1 MHDERRNN
9 ISRKLI
15 FGFGWL
21 IIIFVLYQVYTLY
34 EVHTIS
40 KLTRTI
46 YDHPLVVSNA
56 SLQANVSITK
66 MHRNM
71 KDVVL
76 FESDDR
82 IQKSIAAVDAQE
94 QIVYQELDLV
104 RNRILGDEGKRLVEE
119 TRTLFDDWRPIREE
133 VIALVQAGKRN
144 EAAEITIGKGANH
157 VAALEEKM
165 LSLTNYARNKA
176 ASFMDESRKVS
187 SRLNTLS
194 ILLFCIAICTFSLIA
209 FITLKS
215 VARSEKALSI
225 SEQRYRKLFEY
236 SPIPLW
242 EEELTEFFSYINN
255 LRQQGIKSFREYFEN
270 NPLEVKKCTE
280 MINVL
285 EINQAAVDL
294 HQAQSKNELL
304 SNLNNI
310 FTARSFDAFKEE
322 LIALA
327 EGQTEFEI
335 EGEVKTLA
343 GEPIEI
349 FLVLLLDEKEDG
361 LMHALLATID
371 ITERKTSERELKR
384 QRDLFELVINSVPA
398 RIYWKDLDLIYMGC
412 NYHFARDAGYEN
424 PEDIVGKDDYEMVWK
439 KDAEVYRGDD
449 RSVIT
454 TGEPKFNYEELFFNK
469 EGQELTWLTNK
480 MPLENIDGKT
490 IGVIAISENIT
501 DKKAAEKDKQK
512 LEAQLQQSQKMES
525 IGTLAGGIAHDFNNI
540 LSSVIGFTELSLEEV
555 KKGSKIEE
563 NLLEVHAAGLRA
575 KELVKQILAF
585 ARQSSE
591 EIKPIQPKAISE
603 EIIRLLRSSIPTT
616 IKINQQFDSESY
628 IMGNPIQLHQ
638 ILMNLCTNAAYAME
652 GTGGQL
658 TITIQDVEIEQI
670 PVSVSAQMQQS
681 KHVQLRISDTGKG
694 ISPEI
699 INSIFDPYFTTK
711 PSGEGTGMGLA
722 MVQGIVESYGGR
734 IVVESKLG
742 EGTTFTT
749 YLPICNQQQSQSLYT
764 PKSLPNGSERILF
777 VDDETSIARMGGRML
792 GSLGYKV
799 TTKSSSN
806 DALNLFREKPE
817 EFDLVITDMTMPDM
831 TGDVLAIE
839 INKINPDTP
848 VIVSTGYSTS
858 ISEKKADVIGIKALI
873 YKPFLMAE
881 LAGVIRKV
889 LDNPKTTHA
898 E

>member
-1 MHDERRNN
+1 MHDVRQDN

-21 IIIFVLYQVYTLY
+21 IMIFVLYQGYTLY
-34 EVHTIS
+34 EVHTIA

-119 TRTLFDDWRPIREE
+119 TRILFDDWRPIREE
-133 VIALVQAGKRN
+133 VIALVQADKRN

-215 VARSEKALSI
+215 VTRSEKALSI

-242 EEELTEFFSYINN
+242 EEDLSEFFSYVKE
-255 LRQQGIKSFREYFEN
+255 LRQQGINSFREYFEN
-270 NPLEVKKCTE
+270 NPMEVQKCSE

-285 EINQAAVDL
+285 EINQATVDL
-294 HQAQSKNELL
+294 HRAQSKNELL
-304 SNLNNI
+304 SNLTTI
-310 FTARSFDAFKEE
+310 FTSRSFDAFKEE
-322 LIALA
+322 IIALA

-335 EGEVKTLA
+335 EGEVKTLS
-343 GEPIEI
+343 GETIEI
-349 FLVLLLDEKEDG
+349 YLVLLLDEKEDG
-361 LMHALLATID
+361 LVHALLATID
-371 ITERKTSERELKR
+371 ITERKTYERELKR
-384 QRDLFELVINSVPA
+384 QRDLFELVIDSVPA
-398 RIYWKDLDLIYMGC
+398 RIFWKDLDLVYMGC
-412 NYHFARDAGYEN
+412 NYHFAKDAGYEN
-424 PEDIVGKDDYEMVWK
+424 PEDVVGKNDYEMFWK
-439 KDAEVYRGDD
+439 KDAEVYRADD
-449 RSVIT
+449 RFVIK
-454 TGEPKFNYEELFFNK
+454 TGEPKLNYEDLFSNK
-469 EGQELTWLTNK
+469 ESKKLTWLTNK
-480 MPLENIDGKT
+480 MPLKSVDGKT
-490 IGVIAISENIT
+490 IGIIAISENIT
-501 DKKAAEKDKQK
+501 DKKAAEEDKRK
-512 LEAQLQQSQKMES
+512 LEVQLQQSQKMES

-555 KKGSKIEE
+555 AKNSTVEE

-575 KELVKQILAF
+575 KELIKQILAF
-585 ARQSSE
+585 ARQSGE
-591 EIKPIQPKAISE
+591 EIKPIQPKTISE
-603 EIIRLLRSSIPTT
+603 EIIRLLRSTIPAT
-616 IKINQQFDSESY
+616 IKIKRQFESDSFV
-628 IMGNPIQLHQ
+628 MGNPIQLHQ

-652 GTGGQL
+652 DTGGQL
-658 TITIQDVEIEQI
+658 TIKIKDVEIEQL
-670 PVSVSAQMQQS
+670 PVNISTQLQQR
-681 KHVQLRISDTGKG
+681 KHVQLLISDTGKG
-694 ISPEI
+694 IPPET
-699 INSIFDPYFTTK
+699 INSIFEPYFTTK

-734 IVVESKLG
+734 IVVDSKMG

-749 YLPICNQQQSQSLYT
+749 YLPICNQQKTQSLYAPNTT
-764 PKSLPNGSERILF
+764 PSGSERILF
-777 VDDETSIARMGGRML
+777 VDDETSVARMGGRML

-806 DALNLFREKPE
+806 DALKIFREQPKD
-817 EFDLVITDMTMPDM
+817 FDLVITDMTMPDI
-831 TGDVLAIE
+831 TGDLLAVE
-839 INKINPDTP
+839 INKISPDIP
-848 VIVSTGYSTS
+848 VIVSTGYSTR
-858 ISEKKADVIGIKALI
+858 ISEKTVGETGIKALI
-873 YKPFLMAE
+873 YKPFLKAD
-881 LAGVIRKV
+881 LARVIRKV
-889 LDNPKTTHA
+889 LDDTKTAHT
-898 E
+898 

>member
-1 MHDERRNN
+1 MHDVRQDN

-82 IQKSIAAVDAQE
+82 IQKSIAAVDTQE

-119 TRTLFDDWRPIREE
+119 TRILFDDWRPIREE
-133 VIALVQAGKRN
+133 VIALVQADKRN

-194 ILLFCIAICTFSLIA
+194 ILLFCVAICTFSLIA

-215 VARSEKALSI
+215 VTRSEKALSI
-225 SEQRYRKLFEY
+225 SEQRYRKLFEH

-242 EEELTEFFSYINN
+242 EEDLSEFFSYVKE
-255 LRQQGIKSFREYFEN
+255 LRQQGINNFREYFEN
-270 NPLEVKKCTE
+270 NPTEVQKCSE

-285 EINQAAVDL
+285 EINQATVDL
-294 HQAQSKNELL
+294 HRAQSKNELL
-304 SNLNNI
+304 SNLNTI
-310 FTARSFDAFKEE
+310 FTSRSLDAFKEE
-322 LIALA
+322 IIALA

-335 EGEVKTLA
+335 EGEVKTLS
-343 GEPIEI
+343 GESIEI
-349 FLVLLLDEKEDG
+349 YLVLLLDEKEDG
-361 LMHALLATID
+361 LVHALLATID
-371 ITERKTSERELKR
+371 ITERKTYERELKR

-398 RIYWKDLDLIYMGC
+398 RIFWKDLDLVYMGC
-412 NYHFARDAGYEN
+412 NYHFAQDAGYEN
-424 PEDIVGKDDYEMVWK
+424 PEDVVGKDDYEMVWK
-439 KDAEVYRGDD
+439 KDAEVYRADD
-449 RSVIT
+449 RLVINA
-454 TGEPKFNYEELFFNK
+454 GEPKLNYEEPFINK
-469 EGQELTWLTNK
+469 EGKRLTWLTNK
-480 MPLENIDGKT
+480 MPLESVDGKT
-490 IGVIAISENIT
+490 IGVIAISENVT
-501 DKKAAEKDKQK
+501 DKKAAEEDKRK

-555 KKGSKIEE
+555 TKGSKIED

-585 ARQSSE
+585 ARQSGE
-591 EIKPIQPKAISE
+591 EIKPIRPKAISE
-603 EIIRLLRSSIPTT
+603 EIIRLLRPTIPTT
-616 IKINQQFDSESY
+616 IQIKKQFDSESY

-652 GTGGQL
+652 DTGGQL
-658 TITIQDVEIEQI
+658 TIKIKDVEIEQL
-670 PVSVSAQMQQS
+670 PVNISTQLQQR
-681 KHVQLRISDTGKG
+681 KHVQLLISDTGKG
-694 ISPEI
+694 IPPET
-699 INSIFDPYFTTK
+699 INSIFEPYFTTK

-734 IVVESKLG
+734 IVVESKMG

-749 YLPICNQQQSQSLYT
+749 YLPICNQQKPQSLYAPEST
-764 PKSLPNGSERILF
+764 PTGSERILF

-792 GSLGYKV
+792 GSLGYEV

-806 DALNLFREKPE
+806 DALKLFREQPKD
-817 EFDLVITDMTMPDM
+817 FDLVITDMTMPDM
-831 TGDVLAIE
+831 TGDVLAME
-839 INKINPDTP
+839 INKINPDIP
-848 VIVSTGYSTS
+848 VIVSTGHSTR
-858 ISEKKADVIGIKALI
+858 ISEKTVGETGIKALI
-873 YKPFLMAE
+873 YKPFLKAD

-889 LDNPKTTHA
+889 LDDTKTAHT
-898 E
+898 